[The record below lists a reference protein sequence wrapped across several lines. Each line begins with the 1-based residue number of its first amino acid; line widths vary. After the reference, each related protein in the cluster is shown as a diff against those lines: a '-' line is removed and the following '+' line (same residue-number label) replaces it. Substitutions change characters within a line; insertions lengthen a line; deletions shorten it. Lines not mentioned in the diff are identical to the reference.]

1 MVASATPMLTV
12 RRSGPPATS
21 REFSRT
27 SSQSRSAKAPAASF
41 PVSGKEDR
49 KFFAANPPGDIGI
62 ALGRCNH
69 ARICFKRLIACFVSE
84 RIVHVLEEIN
94 VNHQERQWP
103 NVALRARELGAKS
116 CLELLDCT
124 IPSTRRAQQAS

>member
-12 RRSGPPATS
+12 RRSTRPATS

-27 SSQSRSAKAPAASF
+27 SSQRRSAKAPAASF

-69 ARICFKRLIACFVSE
+69 ARKCFKRLIACFVSE

-94 VNHQERQWP
+94 VNQQQRQRP
-103 NVALRARELGAKS
+103 H
-116 CLELLDCT
+116 
-124 IPSTRRAQQAS
+124 IPLTA